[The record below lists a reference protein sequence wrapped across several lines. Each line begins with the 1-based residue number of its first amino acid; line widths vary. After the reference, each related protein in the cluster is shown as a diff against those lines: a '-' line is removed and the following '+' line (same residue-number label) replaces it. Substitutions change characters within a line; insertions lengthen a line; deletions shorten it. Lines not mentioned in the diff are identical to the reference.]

1 MPEVQRLFSIRPLR
15 YIGRISYGVYLLQD
29 GMISL
34 LNRIPF
40 HPVLGD
46 MAVLWEFVILLRIAA
61 AIGAAAVSYR
71 FFESPILKFKDRLR

>member
-1 MPEVQRLFSIRPLR
+1 
-15 YIGRISYGVYLLQD
+15 
-29 GMISL
+29 MISL